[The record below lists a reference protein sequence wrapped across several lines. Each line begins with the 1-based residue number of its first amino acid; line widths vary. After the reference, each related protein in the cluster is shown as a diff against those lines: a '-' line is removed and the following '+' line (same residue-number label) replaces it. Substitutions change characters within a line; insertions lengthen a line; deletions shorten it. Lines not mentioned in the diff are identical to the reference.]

1 MQIKNS
7 NENFL
12 SICFV
17 IFVFILIRTK
27 ENVDFNFVYVLSG
40 IAKHLDCIYE

>member
-1 MQIKNS
+1 MI
-7 NENFL
+7 E
-12 SICFV
+12 
-17 IFVFILIRTK
+17 K